1 MRRNATP
8 QRARRQY
15 LRFLKRR
22 DGKIAPMLML
32 GKYMAGALV
41 PMAIA
46 LVSHFA
52 V

>member
-8 QRARRQY
+8 QKAGGQY
-15 LRFLKRR
+15 LRFLKRAG
-22 DGKIAPMLML
+22 GKIAPMLML
-32 GKYMAGALV
+32 GKYVAGALV

-52 V
+52 G